1 MQVWRICSRRHQ
13 RFDGEGARLYGGR
26 WNYAGTAVVYT
37 SASLALAALE
47 LFVHIDVDLLP
58 NNLVAIAAEVPER
71 LATLP
76 SIRIPQR
83 HRHDLGSKRF
93 NSNLNRALCH
103 HSRGA
108 KLSSQSSAP
117 RFQASSLAQID
128 PVSLRPPHVEVSHAR
143 GGATFSVGAVECA
156 I

>member
-58 NNLVAIAAEVPER
+58 NETVKAAS
-71 LATLP
+71 LP
-76 SIRIPQR
+76 RNWRRYP
-83 HRHDLGSKRF
+83 
-93 NSNLNRALCH
+93 ALE
-103 HSRGA
+103 
-108 KLSSQSSAP
+108 
-117 RFQASSLAQID
+117 SLKDIGTNWA
-128 PVSLRPPHVEVSHAR
+128 AR
-143 GGATFSVGAVECA
+143 GSTA
-156 I
+156 ILTVPSAIIPEEQNYLLNPAHRGFKQVRLRRSIPFHFDPRMWK